1 MLALYAVSGVFLV
14 LSGVGTV
21 VFLIV
26 AGVDEFECLR
36 ENIAIIICSI
46 VLALSIIGRCTTYN
60 SDAVIKANYSIK
72 INAVKDA
79 ENNLEKFLVE
89 HPQFR
94 EDYYGKESN
103 SNK

>member
-1 MLALYAVSGVFLV
+1 MLALYGVSCVFLA
-14 LSGVGTV
+14 LSGVGV
-21 VFLIV
+21 AISLLI
-26 AGVDEFECLR
+26 AGVDCFEYFG
-36 ENIAIIICSI
+36 ENMALIICGV